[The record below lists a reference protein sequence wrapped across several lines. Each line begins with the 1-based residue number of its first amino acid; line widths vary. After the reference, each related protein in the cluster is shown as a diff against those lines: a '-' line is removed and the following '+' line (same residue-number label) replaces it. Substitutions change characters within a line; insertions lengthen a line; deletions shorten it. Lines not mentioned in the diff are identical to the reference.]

1 MQHEVIISLSDIFH
15 LYNETKSYQE
25 ENEGK
30 KKETDEKKIKITT
43 RKESTFY
50 SVHWMQE
57 ENGKVCRS
65 HKSDPGWRAQ
75 PIY

>member
-50 SVHWMQE
+50 SVH
-57 ENGKVCRS
+57 
-65 HKSDPGWRAQ
+65 
-75 PIY
+75 